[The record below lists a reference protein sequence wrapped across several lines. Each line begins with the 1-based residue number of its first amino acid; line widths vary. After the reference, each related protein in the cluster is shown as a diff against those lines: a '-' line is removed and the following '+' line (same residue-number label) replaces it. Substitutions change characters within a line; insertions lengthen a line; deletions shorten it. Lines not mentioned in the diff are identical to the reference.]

1 MREIQDLW
9 RRGAKEQRAHDS
21 GKISQED
28 TAVTGNIPR
37 IVWKE
42 YREMGAITSKNE
54 ERDLD
59 VYG

>member
-9 RRGAKEQRAHDS
+9 RRGAKKLRAQDS
-21 GKISQED
+21 GKIIQKD
-28 TAVTGNIPR
+28 TAVTENIPR

-42 YREMGAITSKNE
+42 YREMGANTSKNE